1 MLGFNS
7 FPWSEVM
14 WPALSWAEKVIRPLF
29 VYVILLI
36 IFRLANKREMAQA
49 TLFDFLI
56 ILLISNVVQNA
67 MIGDDNSI
75 LGASAGAVT
84 LVLLSALLNRIT
96 ARSRKARRM
105 LEGQPVLLV
114 DHGEVDESMMRSKDI
129 SRDDLLTAI
138 RKQGIVRMAEVAFA
152 VLELDGS
159 ISVIRTDN
167 DKRAHDCLPF
177 EIVGSE
183 SKDNEA
189 GEVSSGN
196 TQHQECGAA
205 TPGGGKDANQANKA

>member
-1 MLGFNS
+1 MLRFNS

-14 WPALSWAEKVIRPLF
+14 WPALSWAEKVIRPLV
-29 VYVILLI
+29 VYAILLI
-36 IFRLANKREMAQA
+36 IFRVANRREMAQA

-84 LVLLSALLNRIT
+84 LMLLSTLLNRIT

-105 LEGQPVLLV
+105 LEGQPVLLI
-114 DHGEVDESMMRSKDI
+114 DHGEVDEAMMRSKDI
-129 SRDDLLTAI
+129 SRNDLLTAI
-138 RKQGIVRMAEVAFA
+138 RKQGIVRMAEVGFA
-152 VLELDGS
+152 VLEVDGS
-159 ISVIRTDN
+159 ISVIRTDD
-167 DKRAHDCLPF
+167 DKRPHDCLPF

-183 SKDNEA
+183 SEDDED
-189 GEVSSGN
+189 GEESSGS
-196 TQHQECGAA
+196 TQHQKCDAN
-205 TPGGGKDANQANKA
+205 TPGGAQEDNETNEV